1 MNTDISRLHVV
12 DALRGFALVAILL
25 LHNLEHFDFYNLP
38 ENLPAWM
45 KTLDKGIW
53 DTLFFLFAG
62 KSYAIFALLF
72 GLTFYIQSRNQQKKG
87 KDFNGRFVWRLFLL
101 LLFGLFNSVFFQGDI
116 LEIYAVIGVVLVLVS
131 KFSDK
136 TVFWMAVV
144 LMLQPLE
151 WVHFL
156 QALQH
161 PDTKLADPV
170 SWSYFGKMPDYI
182 PGSSFVHTAI
192 GNLTNGKIAVMLW
205 NYENG
210 RFFQTASLF
219 MLGMLAGRR
228 SLFEVSPINKSYWT
242 KILRMATFIFIP
254 LFLMKLWLPD
264 LITGEALRRPLETI
278 ITSWANLAFMLVL
291 VSGFYLLFQTDY
303 FHKKLNIFSP
313 IGRMSLSNYVF
324 QSIIGS
330 FLYYG
335 FGLALYKYTGATYSL
350 IIGIVFAT
358 ILGLF
363 STWWMKR
370 HKQGPLETLWHK
382 ATWAFSK

>member
-25 LHNLEHFDFYNLP
+25 LHNLEHFDFYYLP

-45 KTLDKGIW
+45 KTLDTGIW

-72 GLTFYIQSRNQQKKG
+72 GLTFFIQSSNQQKKG
-87 KDFNGRFVWRLFLL
+87 KEFRGRFVWRLFLL

-136 TVFWMAVV
+136 TVFLIAMV

-151 WVHFL
+151 WVHFF
-156 QALQH
+156 QALENPGIQL
-161 PDTKLADPV
+161 KDPL
-170 SWSYFGKMPDYI
+170 SWSYFGKMVAYI
-182 PGSSFVHTAI
+182 PESSFIQTAA
-192 GNLTNGKIAVMLW
+192 GNLTNGKTAVMLW

-219 MLGMLAGRR
+219 LLGMLAGRR
-228 SLFEVSPINKSYWT
+228 SLFASSLANKSIWT
-242 KILRMATFIFIP
+242 KILGIAALAFIP
-254 LFLMKLWLPD
+254 LFIIKLRLPD
-264 LITGEALRRPLETI
+264 FVGAATVLRPLDTI
-278 ITSWANLAFMLVL
+278 ITSWANIAFMLVL
-291 VSGFYLLFQTDY
+291 VSVFYLLFFNKTFQ
-303 FHKKLNIFSP
+303 KKLNVFSP
-313 IGRMSLSNYVF
+313 LGRMSLSNYVF

-335 FGLALYKYTGATYSL
+335 FGLALYQYTGATYSL
-350 IIGIVFAT
+350 LIGIVFAVL
-358 ILGLF
+358 LGSF
-363 STWWMKR
+363 SSWWMKG
-370 HKQGPLETLWHK
+370 HKHGPLETLWHK
-382 ATWAFSK
+382 ATWAWSK

>member
-1 MNTDISRLHVV
+1 MNSDISRLHVV

-38 ENLPAWM
+38 ENLPPWM

-72 GLTFYIQSRNQQKKG
+72 GLTFYIQSKNQQKKG
-87 KDFNGRFVWRLFLL
+87 REFRGRFIWRLFLL

-116 LEIYAVIGVVLVLVS
+116 LEIYAVVGIVLVMVS

-136 TVFWMAVV
+136 TVFWIAVI

-151 WVHFL
+151 WFHFY

-170 SWSYFGKMPDYI
+170 SWSYFGKMVDYI
-182 PGSSFVHTAI
+182 PGSSFIQTAI
-192 GNLTNGKIAVMLW
+192 GNLTNGKIAVLLW

-228 SLFEVSPINKSYWT
+228 YLFEMSPINKGLWT
-242 KILRMATFIFIP
+242 KILVIAGIIFIP
-254 LFLMKLWLPD
+254 LFAVKLGLPE
-264 LITGEALRRPLETI
+264 LITSEAVRRPLETI
-278 ITSWANLAFMLVL
+278 ITSWANIAFMLVL
-291 VSGFYLLFQTDY
+291 VSVFYRMFLNKYFQ
-303 FHKKLNIFSP
+303 KKLHIFSP
-313 IGRMSLSNYVF
+313 LGRMSLSNYVF
-324 QSIIGS
+324 QSIIGA

-350 IIGIVFAT
+350 IIGIIFAT
-358 ILGLF
+358 LLGIF
-363 STWWMKR
+363 SSWWMKS
-370 HKQGPLETLWHK
+370 HKHGPLETLWHK

>member
-25 LHNLEHFDFYNLP
+25 LHNLEHFDFYYLP

-87 KDFNGRFVWRLFLL
+87 KEFNGRFVWRLFLL

-116 LEIYAVIGVVLVLVS
+116 LEIYAVIGVVLILVS

-136 TVFWMAVV
+136 TVFWIAVV

-151 WVHFL
+151 WVHAL

-192 GNLTNGKIAVMLW
+192 GNLTNGKIAVLLW

-228 SLFEVSPINKSYWT
+228 SLFEMSPINKAFWS
-242 KILRMATFIFIP
+242 KILRIATLIFIP
-254 LFLMKLWLPD
+254 LFFVKLGLPD

-335 FGLALYKYTGATYSL
+335 FGLALYKHTGATYSL

>member
-38 ENLPAWM
+38 ENLPTWM

-87 KDFNGRFVWRLFLL
+87 KEFNGRFVWRLFLL

-278 ITSWANLAFMLVL
+278 ITSWAYLAFMLVL

>member
-38 ENLPAWM
+38 ENLPTWM

-87 KDFNGRFVWRLFLL
+87 KEFNGRFVWRLFLL

>member
-38 ENLPAWM
+38 ENLPTWM

-151 WVHFL
+151 WVHVL

>member
-38 ENLPAWM
+38 ENLPTWM

-151 WVHFL
+151 WVHVL

-161 PDTKLADPV
+161 PDAKLADPV

-228 SLFEVSPINKSYWT
+228 SLFEMSPINKAFWT
-242 KILRMATFIFIP
+242 KILRIATLIFIP
-254 LFLMKLWLPD
+254 LFLVKLWLPD

>member
-1 MNTDISRLHVV
+1 
-12 DALRGFALVAILL
+12 
-25 LHNLEHFDFYNLP
+25 
-38 ENLPAWM
+38 
-45 KTLDKGIW
+45 
-53 DTLFFLFAG
+53 
-62 KSYAIFALLF
+62 
-72 GLTFYIQSRNQQKKG
+72 
-87 KDFNGRFVWRLFLL
+87 
-101 LLFGLFNSVFFQGDI
+101 
-116 LEIYAVIGVVLVLVS
+116 
-131 KFSDK
+131 
-136 TVFWMAVV
+136 
-144 LMLQPLE
+144 
-151 WVHFL
+151 
-156 QALQH
+156 
-161 PDTKLADPV
+161 
-170 SWSYFGKMPDYI
+170 
-182 PGSSFVHTAI
+182 
-192 GNLTNGKIAVMLW
+192 MLW

-228 SLFEVSPINKSYWT
+228 SLFEMSPINKSFWT
-242 KILRMATFIFIP
+242 KILRLATLIFIP
-254 LFLMKLWLPD
+254 LFLVKLGLPD
-264 LITGEALRRPLETI
+264 LITGEALRRRLETI